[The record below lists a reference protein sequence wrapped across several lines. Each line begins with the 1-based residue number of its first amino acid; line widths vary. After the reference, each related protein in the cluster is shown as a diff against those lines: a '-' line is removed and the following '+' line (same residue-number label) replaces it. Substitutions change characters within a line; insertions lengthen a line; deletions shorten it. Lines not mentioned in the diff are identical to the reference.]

1 MKVVTLMYSKG
12 EEIVGTI
19 TGSVVGYIA
28 HKTFADIIVT
38 CIIAILTG
46 FLGGAGAH
54 AYKLLKAKISAWRYN
69 RKLK

>member
-1 MKVVTLMYSKG
+1 MRVVTLMYHRG

-28 HKTFADIIVT
+28 HRTFADIVVT

-46 FLGGAGAH
+46 FLGGLGATLFK
-54 AYKLLKAKISAWRYN
+54 AAKAKFVAWRYN